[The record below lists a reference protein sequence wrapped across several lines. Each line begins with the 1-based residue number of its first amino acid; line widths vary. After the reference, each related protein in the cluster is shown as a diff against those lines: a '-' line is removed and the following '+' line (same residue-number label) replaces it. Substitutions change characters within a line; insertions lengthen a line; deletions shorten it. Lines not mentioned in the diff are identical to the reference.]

1 MKKAVLILFLI
12 ILSGCGGPAPTATP
26 NLNTPAGY
34 RQGAVSRA
42 ERAANIINVAQS
54 LCATGSI
61 EECQR
66 ALKTQKDAYAK
77 TPDLA
82 PLGGRPLVCDQI
94 ASNYFILI
102 DSGQDYFKQANTSAA
117 QNDQA
122 ALRQTAKE
130 RMMSFN
136 QSWTAFNNALPNDP
150 CQ

>member
-1 MKKAVLILFLI
+1 MKKAALVLCLI
-12 ILSGCGGPAPTATP
+12 MLSGCGGPAPTATP

-34 RQGAVSRA
+34 RQGTVIRA

-54 LCATGSI
+54 SCTTESI

-66 ALKTQKDAYAK
+66 ALKTQEVAYAK
-77 TPDLA
+77 TPELA
-82 PLGGRPLVCDQI
+82 PLDGRPLVCDRV

-102 DSGQDYFKQANTSAA
+102 NSGQDYFRQMNTSAA

-130 RMMSFN
+130 RMVSFN
-136 QSWTAFNNALPNDP
+136 QSWAAFNNAPTNDP